1 VTRLPAGRLGSL
13 GLLGFGVLSASTSGP
28 ITAGVA
34 VGALAAAFWRNAF
47 AAAVLVPASLAGRR
61 RLAAPRLPAAG
72 ERRAVVAAGVLLA
85 AHFATWMT
93 SARLTSVA
101 TATALTALQPVWA
114 LLLVRREGTVL
125 RRSLVVGVVLAVV
138 GALLLT
144 GIDLGGSGRALAG
157 DGLALAGGALAAA
170 YFHAGAR
177 ARASLSTTD
186 YTAAC
191 YGLCALVL
199 LPVVLLAGQP
209 LGGYHARDWLLL
221 AALTIGPQLLGHS
234 LFNHVVPAL
243 GTVAVGVALLL
254 EIPGAALL
262 ALVTLGQR
270 PSWLAVPALVLV
282 VAGLAVVLRSGELQ
296 ADDVAVPLAE

>member
-1 VTRLPAGRLGSL
+1 MTRLPAGRVGSL
-13 GLLGFGVLSASTSGP
+13 GLLGVGVLSASTSGP

-61 RLAAPRLPAAG
+61 RSAERRVAAPG
-72 ERRAVVAAGVLLA
+72 ERRAVLAAGLLLA

-125 RRSLVVGVVLAVV
+125 RRTLVIGVVLAVA

-144 GIDLGGSGRALAG
+144 GLDVGGSGRALAG
-157 DGLALAGGALAAA
+157 DGLALAGGAFAAA

-191 YGLCALVL
+191 YGLCAVTL
-199 LPVVLLAGQP
+199 LPVCLLAGQS
-209 LGGYHARDWLLL
+209 LAGYSARDWLLL
-221 AALTIGPQLLGHS
+221 AALTVGPQLLGHS

-243 GTVAVGVALLL
+243 GTVVVGVALLL
-254 EIPGAALL
+254 EIPGAALM
-262 ALVTLGQR
+262 ALVTLGQH
-270 PSWLAVPALVLV
+270 PSWLAVPALTLV
-282 VAGLAVVLRSGELQ
+282 VAGLAVVLRSGELG
-296 ADDVAVPLAE
+296 ADDIAVPLAE